1 MGKVSLVWL
10 GFNGP
15 VANANQ
21 QRYLLEALAGRWDLA
36 LTAARMPNQVS
47 GAIKQSP
54 PLWQQMLQAVDAIIE
69 NQSDQAKLGV
79 MAPRLPPAVED
90 LRYAGLRAWGLTQVR
105 LKRLVKRP
113 PDQRLVALLSVAFSC
128 LHRSYR
134 ADPIVVDQAVQAAR
148 AIGRE
153 PAVRFI
159 NGLLRRVLSDSVAS
173 AADLAHPMAQFNA
186 PDWWREKLAAEWG
199 ADQAIKILSE
209 SQGRAPFCLRLLG
222 CATERAET
230 LLGLRSMD
238 LQVCLDAD
246 DDAKVWVHPA
256 RSVYE
261 LPGFEQ
267 GRFRVQDAAAQ
278 QLAGWIRISPGDVLL
293 DACAAP
299 GGKSFL
305 LAEQPGGTIW
315 AVDQSAPRMGRMQAE
330 QRRVTTWLKSPI
342 KTMIWDW
349 SRDGHPQG
357 LPMAFDH
364 VILDAPCSASGVV
377 RHHPEIAW
385 RQSPEGLRNLVFE
398 QAKIL
403 DKLWLLLK
411 PGGQCWFITCSIFRA
426 EGEDQIRAFLQ
437 RCPGATRLNAPGHLM
452 PQSDVLPSGL
462 IRGHDGFFYAC
473 LQKTL

>member
-1 MGKVSLVWL
+1 M
-10 GFNGP
+10 
-15 VANANQ
+15 
-21 QRYLLEALAGRWDLA
+21 LAGQWDRA
-36 LTAARMPNQVS
+36 LTAAQMPKHVS

-54 PLWQQMLQAVDAIIE
+54 PLWQQMLQAVDAIVE

-148 AIGRE
+148 ALGRE
-153 PAVRFI
+153 PAVRFT

-173 AADLAHPMAQFNA
+173 AADLAHPMARFNA
-186 PDWWREKLAAEWG
+186 PDWWREKLVQEWG
-199 ADQAIKILSE
+199 ADQATKVLAE
-209 SQGRAPFCLRLLG
+209 GQGRAPFCLRLLG
-222 CATERAET
+222 GATEQAQT
-230 LLGLRSMD
+230 LLGLQSMG
-238 LQVCLDAD
+238 LEVCLDEHDEARS
-246 DDAKVWVHPA
+246 WVSPA
-256 RSVYE
+256 RAVHE
-261 LPGFEQ
+261 LPGFDQ

-278 QLAGWIRISPGDVLL
+278 ALAGWIRIRPGEAVL

-305 LAEQPGGTIW
+305 LAEQPGATIW
-315 AVDQSAPRMGRMQAE
+315 AVDQSGPRMQRMRVE
-330 QRRVTTWLKSPI
+330 QQRVRAWLKSPI
-342 KTMIWDW
+342 NTMIWDW
-349 SRDGHPQG
+349 SREAHPKG

-385 RQSPEGLRNLVFE
+385 RQSPEGLRSLVSQ

-403 DKLWLLLK
+403 DKLWPLLK
-411 PGGQCWFITCSIFRA
+411 PGGQCWFITCSVFRA

-437 RCPGATRLNAPGHLM
+437 RSHGATRLDAPGHLM
-452 PQSDVLPSGL
+452 PQADVSPSGL

-473 LQKTL
+473 LQKTP